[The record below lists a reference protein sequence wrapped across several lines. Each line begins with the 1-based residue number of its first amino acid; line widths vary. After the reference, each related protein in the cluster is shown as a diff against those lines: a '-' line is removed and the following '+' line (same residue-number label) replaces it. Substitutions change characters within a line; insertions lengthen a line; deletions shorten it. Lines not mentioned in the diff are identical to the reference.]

1 VAELCGLT
9 WDHPRGY
16 GPLEALG
23 GAVRWS
29 RQSLEGFESTPI
41 AGLAAQYDL
50 LVIAHPAL
58 GNAVAAGALLP
69 VDALLGR
76 AELAR
81 WRAGTVGAC
90 FDSYAWRDRQWAVPI
105 DAATQ
110 VAVAAGGVDPPV
122 TWAEVARLARTGDVT
137 LCLGGPHA
145 LLTYWSI
152 CLAHGGT
159 PPAVPRDTALQ
170 ALEIMAEVLAH
181 AGSELWRRG
190 PAGLL
195 AAMATGAARYCPLV
209 YGYAAYDRKLTFVD
223 APAGPHGRGS
233 VLGGTGLAVS
243 RRRAG
248 DPAVLQLLA
257 EEVRRCIS
265 GPAQET
271 VFPAAGG
278 QPATRQVWETTAGFY
293 AGTRATVE
301 TAWVRPRDPGYLA
314 FQTAASAVLREG
326 LAARAVPAR
335 LLAGLD
341 IEHERWRSV
350 ARPVNRPAPS
360 RPAAPPPA

>member
-1 VAELCGLT
+1 MTGLCGLT

-23 GAVRWS
+23 GPVRWS

-41 AGLAAQYDL
+41 ARLAADYDL
-50 LVIAHPAL
+50 LVIDHPGL

-76 AELAR
+76 SELAR
-81 WRAGTVGAC
+81 WRAGTVGAS

-110 VAVAAGGVDPPV
+110 VAVVAGDADPPA
-122 TWAEVARLARTGDVT
+122 TWAEVTGLARTGGVT

-145 LLTYWSI
+145 LLTFWSI
-152 CLAHGGT
+152 CLAHGAT
-159 PPAVPRDTALQ
+159 PPAVPRATALQ

-181 AGSELWRRG
+181 AGSDLWRRN
-190 PAGLL
+190 PIGLL
-195 AAMATGAARYCPLV
+195 AAMAGGAARYCPLV
-209 YGYAAYDRKLTFVD
+209 YGYAAYRRELTFVD
-223 APAGPHGRGS
+223 APAGPYGRGS

-248 DPAVLQLLA
+248 NPAVLQLVA

-265 GPAQET
+265 APAQET

-278 QPATRQVWETTAGFY
+278 QPATRQVWETADGFY

-301 TAWVRPRDPGYLA
+301 SAWVRPRDPGYVA
-314 FQTAASAVLREG
+314 FQTAASAVLRDG
-326 LAARAVPAR
+326 LAART
-335 LLAGLD
+335 
-341 IEHERWRSV
+341 
-350 ARPVNRPAPS
+350 RPALLLDDLEAEYEKW
-360 RPAAPPPA
+360 RTT